1 MQSEFVEKLG
11 CELTREE
18 QLQKGTEMALLL
30 QRLEETESEAKSVAD
45 GYKRDIKKLE
55 RTIGDR
61 AEEVRTGIEHRLVEC
76 TERGRFREGLVDVIR
91 TDTGEVVRTRP
102 MTEAEK
108 QQPLPFGAEH
118 QATRQ

>member
-18 QLQKGTEMALLL
+18 QLAKGSEMALLL
-30 QRLEETESEAKSVAD
+30 KQLDEREAEAKSVAD
-45 GYKRDIKKLE
+45 NFKRDLKKLE

-61 AEEVRTGIEHRLVEC
+61 AEEVRTGVEHRLVEC

-91 TDTGEVVRTRP
+91 TDTGEIVRTRP
-102 MTEAEK
+102 MTESEK